1 MIQAATLAARLLAR
15 STEILAAL
23 LMIAVTVLNL
33 TQVGGRYLF
42 ATGFSWTEEVMRYS
56 MIWLMM
62 LGSVACIYRVEHMGI
77 EALETLVPPHRVHL
91 VKSALYTVAAIFCAV
106 ILIYGW
112 PLAMRN
118 AAQVAPAS
126 GIPMVVPYMALPVGA
141 GLMLVQIALS
151 WLSGFEPEGDQTGG
165 GDVAAPGSDRERGV
179 Q

>member
-1 MIQAATLAARLLAR
+1 MTQAATLAARLLAR
-15 STEILAAL
+15 STEIIAAL
-23 LMIAVTVLNL
+23 LLIAVTALNL

-42 ATGFSWTEEVMRYS
+42 STGFSWTEEVMRYS

-62 LGSVACIYRVEHMGI
+62 LGSVACIFRVEHMGI
-77 EALETLVPPHRVHL
+77 EALETLVRPDRVPL
-91 VKSALYTVAAIFCAV
+91 VKSALYSVAAIFCVV

-118 AAQVAPAS
+118 ASQVAPAS
-126 GIPMVVPYMALPVGA
+126 GISMIVPYLALPVGA
-141 GLMLVQIALS
+141 ALMLVQIALS

-165 GDVAAPGSDRERGV
+165 GDVRTVGSDRERGV

>member
-1 MIQAATLAARLLAR
+1 MTQAATSAARLLAR

-23 LMIAVTVLNL
+23 LLIAVTALNL

-42 ATGFSWTEEVMRYS
+42 ATGFSWTEEVMRYM

-62 LGSVACIYRVEHMGI
+62 LGSVACIFRVEHMGI
-77 EALETLVPPHRVHL
+77 EALETLVPPHRVAL
-91 VKSALYTVAAIFCAV
+91 VKSALYSVAAIFCVV
-106 ILIYGW
+106 ILIFGW

-126 GIPMVVPYMALPVGA
+126 RIPMIIPYLALPVGA
-141 GLMLVQIALS
+141 ALMLVQIALS

-165 GDVAAPGSDRERGV
+165 GDVATPASDRERGV